1 MKRRA
6 LVRNKREILKNKRAV
21 LGIKGHFWKVK
32 SNFDLKTKAL
42 SNSPPCPAEVVI
54 SGCFKLPNEIWR
66 IFLGALP
73 LSNGICIMSLV
84 WKTCC
89 NSLAHL
95 RNEARLK
102 RIKKSSLNV
111 DIYADGAA
119 CIHLAYVEKH
129 IKGEGLLD

>member
-1 MKRRA
+1 
-6 LVRNKREILKNKRAV
+6 
-21 LGIKGHFWKVK
+21 
-32 SNFDLKTKAL
+32 
-42 SNSPPCPAEVVI
+42 
-54 SGCFKLPNEIWR
+54 
-66 IFLGALP
+66 
-73 LSNGICIMSLV
+73 MSLV